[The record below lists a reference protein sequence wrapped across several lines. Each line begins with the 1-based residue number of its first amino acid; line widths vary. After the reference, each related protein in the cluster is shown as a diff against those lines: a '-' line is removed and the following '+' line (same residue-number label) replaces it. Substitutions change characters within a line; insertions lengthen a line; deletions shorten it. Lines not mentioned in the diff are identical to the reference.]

1 MEPALIGWIT
11 IAGVFVLL
19 VLRVPVAFAML
30 AASIAGYTAIDGFN
44 AAVNITG
51 IVIYGSL
58 VTFSLTVV
66 PLFLIMG
73 HFAQYAGF
81 ATDVFHAGKKWL
93 GHWPGGVVQAT
104 VVGAAAFGAASGSGL
119 AACAIVGKVTIPEML
134 RIGVDR
140 RLAFGTVAS
149 AGTIA
154 AMIPPSILMVIYGVI
169 TNQSIARLLIA
180 GIIPG
185 IVITVVYMTTIYILV
200 KRNPSLAP
208 VAEPA
213 PWRERIGS
221 IRMAWGVG
229 LLALVVMGGIYSGW
243 FTPTEAGAVGAF
255 AALVLALALR
265 RLSWSDLRTSLM
277 DSAKTTGMVYFI
289 VASAFVF
296 GSFLSVTRI
305 PNDISE
311 WVVGV
316 DANRFVIMTG
326 IVVLYVLMGF
336 FIDMLAAMVLT
347 LPIIFPAVIELGFH
361 PIWFGV
367 VMVNLA
373 ELALI
378 TPPYGLNLFILR
390 GVIPDATMGE
400 IVSGIWPFVIAG
412 FVILALFMVF
422 PQIALWLPSTLD

>member
-1 MEPALIGWIT
+1 MDPALIGWIT
-11 IAGVFVLL
+11 IAGMLVLL

-30 AASIAGYTAIDGFN
+30 AAAILGYAAIDGFSRTFSM
-44 AAVNITG
+44 VG
-51 IVIYGSL
+51 IVIYSSL
-58 VTFSLTVV
+58 IQFALTVV

-73 HFAQYAGF
+73 QFAQIAGF
-81 ATDVFHAGKKWL
+81 AADVFYAARKWF
-93 GHWPGGVVQAT
+93 GHWPGGVAQAT

-140 RLAFGTVAS
+140 QLAFGTVAS

-169 TNQSIARLLIA
+169 TQQSIARLLIA
-180 GIIPG
+180 GVVPG
-185 IVITVVYMTTIYILV
+185 ILIAAVYMVTIYLLV
-200 KRNPSLAP
+200 KRNPKLAP
-208 VAEPA
+208 VSSPA
-213 PWRERIGS
+213 PWRERVVS
-221 IRMAWGVG
+221 LKRSWGVAI
-229 LLALVVMGGIYSGW
+229 LAAVVIGGIYSGW

-255 AALVLALALR
+255 AAFVLALIMR
-265 RLSWSDLRTSLM
+265 RLTLADLRTSLM
-277 DSAKTTGMVYFI
+277 DSAKTTGMIYFI

-311 WVVGV
+311 WVVGLN
-316 DANRFVIMTG
+316 ANRYVIMTT
-326 IVVLYVLMGF
+326 IVIIYVIMGF
-336 FIDMLAAMVLT
+336 FVDMLAAMVLT
-347 LPIIFPAVIELGFH
+347 LPIIFPAVVKLGFH

-367 VMVNLA
+367 IMVNLC

-390 GVIPDATMGE
+390 GVIPDARMSE
-400 IVSGIWPFVIAG
+400 IVSGIVPFVVAG
-412 FVILALFMVF
+412 FVILALLMTF
-422 PQIALWLPSTLD
+422 PEIALWLPSTLD